1 MRCPICNTHMR
12 ITNTFE
18 KRASVERR
26 QACDTCPFRC
36 HTIELISDTRAFIHA
51 MRETVKRA
59 AA

>member
-1 MRCPICNTHMR
+1 MRCPIDGTHMR

-36 HTIELISDTRAFIHA
+36 HTIELISDTNAFIHA
-51 MRETVKRA
+51 LRETVKRA
-59 AA
+59 